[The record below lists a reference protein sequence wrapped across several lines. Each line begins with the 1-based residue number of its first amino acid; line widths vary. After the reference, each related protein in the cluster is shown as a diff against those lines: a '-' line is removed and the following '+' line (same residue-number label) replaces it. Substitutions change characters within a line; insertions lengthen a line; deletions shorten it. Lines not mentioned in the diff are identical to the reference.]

1 RLAEAHRLREA
12 GSSFSEIAQAL
23 AIGRATVSRAL
34 TATSVPDPTTRRP
47 ISTEE
52 RACGLRPSTER
63 QRPAPGSLTV
73 PNSAEETVPL
83 TAEGHRRVT
92 SSGSCLVKILTG
104 RDIANP
110 RLPGLHRLPD
120 RPPPD
125 RFDRHRSGLDRSVL
139 SIPRT

>member
-52 RACGLRPSTER
+52 RTCGLRPSTER
-63 QRPAPGSLTV
+63 QRPAPGSLSV
-73 PNSAEETVPL
+73 PNSAEETAPL
-83 TAEGHRRVT
+83 TAESHTRAT
-92 SSGSCLVKILTG
+92 
-104 RDIANP
+104 
-110 RLPGLHRLPD
+110 D
-120 RPPPD
+120 R
-125 RFDRHRSGLDRSVL
+125 RHRVHQTAVFETGDGAPPAGRFYRSL
-139 SIPRT
+139 YDTPSLA